1 MKRRE
6 TPVYEIS
13 VLLYEEPLSAYANL
27 FLDLFW
33 LSINWLVLY
42 AKMIDLN
49 FLFRALSVMWPD
61 ADFLIGT

>member
-33 LSINWLVLY
+33 LSIN
-42 AKMIDLN
+42 
-49 FLFRALSVMWPD
+49 
-61 ADFLIGT
+61 